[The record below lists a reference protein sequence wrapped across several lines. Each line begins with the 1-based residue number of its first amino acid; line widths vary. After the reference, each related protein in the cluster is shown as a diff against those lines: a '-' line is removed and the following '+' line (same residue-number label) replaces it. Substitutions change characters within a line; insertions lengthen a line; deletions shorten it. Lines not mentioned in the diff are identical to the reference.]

1 MAFQITA
8 TKIKRTWFLTVEGCK
23 LPGRF
28 KTEAAALEALAAGP
42 EFYRYW
48 ADSIGHTA
56 TKVRAAKVVQA

>member
-1 MAFQITA
+1 MTNITA

-28 KTEAAALEALAAGP
+28 KTEAAALEALAEGP

-48 ADSIGHTA
+48 ADSFGHTA
-56 TKVRAAKVVQA
+56 RKVKAAKVVHI

>member
-1 MAFQITA
+1 MTYTITA
-8 TKIKRTWFLTVEGCK
+8 TKIARTWFLTVEGNK

-48 ADSIGHTA
+48 ADSIGYTA
-56 TKVRAAKVVQA
+56 AKVKAAKVVHV